1 MVSRFQRRD
10 LWLACPLLLIASVM
24 LGSTWFGARQVES
37 YMIEKQAE
45 SAVFGWAR
53 FVELHLADINQILFY
68 GRVTDED
75 EALIAAMAE
84 ANGVLRYRFFNRA
97 GFIVLSSEP
106 GEVGRRDVNT
116 YLSEV
121 VLAGGTF
128 IKLQQDGGFSE
139 LEPDLHGGGAAVAPS
154 PGTEFE
160 AGSGFVLAEAYS
172 AVMEDGR
179 FNGAI
184 EVHVDV
190 SGTAALVREIMGL
203 ARWTMVAFVGLMA
216 IVTAL
221 VIVKNIRDRNREMV
235 GLRSAQTAAA
245 NAEAEIRRLNGEL
258 ETRFATQSDAL
269 RAALDRLKAYGD
281 LVSE

>member
-10 LWLACPLLLIASVM
+10 LWLACPLLLIASIM

-37 YMIEKQAE
+37 HMIEKQAE

-116 YLSEV
+116 YLSDV

-128 IKLQQDGGFSE
+128 IKLQQDAGFSA
-139 LEPDLHGGGAAVAPS
+139 LEPDLHGGGMARAAGTSTAPETG
-154 PGTEFE
+154 PG
-160 AGSGFVLAEAYS
+160 SVLVEAYS

-190 SGTAALVREIMGL
+190 TGTAALVREVMGL
-203 ARWTMVAFVGLMA
+203 ARWTMLAFVGLMA
-216 IVTAL
+216 VFTAL
-221 VIVKNIRDRNREMV
+221 VIVQNIRDRNREV
-235 GLRSAQTAAA
+235 AGLRSAQIAAA
-245 NAEAEIRRLNGEL
+245 QAETEIRRLNGEL

-269 RAALDRLKAYGD
+269 RAALDRLQAYGAP
-281 LVSE
+281 VSE

>member
-53 FVELHLADINQILFY
+53 FVELHLTDINQILFY

-139 LEPDLHGGGAAVAPS
+139 LEPDLHGGGAAVAS
-154 PGTEFE
+154 GPGTDFD

-235 GLRSAQTAAA
+235 GLRSARTAAA

-281 LVSE
+281 LVSD